1 MANRKA
7 TWILPTTY
15 SDGSAIPA
23 DVQSKLVTHIYRDGV
38 EVAASAPGATEV
50 SFQVDEV
57 QGQSY
62 SYTGRCE
69 VDGVPDEL
77 SAASE
82 VYVYTVPFVPAN
94 PPTGLSIS

>member
-1 MANRKA
+1 MATRTA
-7 TWILPTTY
+7 HWALPTTY

-23 DVQSKLVTHIYRDGV
+23 DVLAKLVTHVYRDGV

-50 SFQVDEV
+50 SFSVDEA

-62 SYTGRCE
+62 SYTAKCE
-69 VDGVPDEL
+69 VDGVPDDL

-82 VYVYTVPFVPAN
+82 VYVYVVPFVPTN
-94 PPTGLSIS
+94 PPTGLRIS

>member
-1 MANRKA
+1 MATRKA

-15 SDGSAIPA
+15 NDGSAIPPETLA
-23 DVQSKLVTHIYRDGV
+23 KLVTHIYRDGG

-50 SFQVDEV
+50 SFQVDEA

-69 VDGVPDEL
+69 VDGVQDDL

-82 VYVYTVPFVPAN
+82 VVVLTVPFVPTN
-94 PPTGLSIS
+94 PPTGLRIS